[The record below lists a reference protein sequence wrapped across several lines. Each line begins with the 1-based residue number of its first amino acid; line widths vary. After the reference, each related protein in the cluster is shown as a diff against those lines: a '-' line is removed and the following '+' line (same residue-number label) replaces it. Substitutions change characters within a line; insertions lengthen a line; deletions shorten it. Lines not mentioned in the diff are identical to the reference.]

1 MAKKKSKVDVLSKD
15 VLVKRRELEKAIK
28 RLIRH
33 ETETGLGSLEH
44 CLIML
49 EAMKRELRDEGI
61 DFDTLEG
68 RIEHA
73 KQRIAER
80 PQWLKGA

>member
-1 MAKKKSKVDVLSKD
+1 MKKKSKTDVLSMD
-15 VLVKRRELEKAIK
+15 VLRTRRDLEKAIK
-28 RLIRH
+28 RLIKQDV
-33 ETETGLGSLEH
+33 TVGLGSLEH

-49 EAMKRELRDEGI
+49 KAMKRELREQGI

-80 PQWLKGA
+80 PQWLKGV